1 MLRLQVNSSQ
11 LGNIS
16 LPRNA
21 KWAHWHQETALYEW
35 FTSDGNVPISEIQRV
50 CEFPEEFFEP
60 DNTLLE
66 HIPTSGL
73 VLQNGFEQSQIWV
86 YNSLYFIV
94 CLTTLVPCI
103 FLQKD
108 GLHKEWMTKC
118 VLREFLQFTD
128 RFYYITVAVSSSI
141 IQKVPFIA
149 KVQIIQDN
157 YTVHTD

>member
-1 MLRLQVNSSQ
+1 MLRVQVNSSQ

-60 DNTLLE
+60 DNTLVE

-73 VLQNGFEQSQIWV
+73 VLQNEFEESQMWV
-86 YNSLYFIV
+86 YNRLYFFIV
-94 CLTTLVPCI
+94 NHFLSRYTTSVFVFPIKKSITQGPNPILRASHPSEPKI
-103 FLQKD
+103 WIKN
-108 GLHKEWMTKC
+108 TKIYWKLDTG
-118 VLREFLQFTD
+118 V
-128 RFYYITVAVSSSI
+128 
-141 IQKVPFIA
+141 
-149 KVQIIQDN
+149 
-157 YTVHTD
+157 